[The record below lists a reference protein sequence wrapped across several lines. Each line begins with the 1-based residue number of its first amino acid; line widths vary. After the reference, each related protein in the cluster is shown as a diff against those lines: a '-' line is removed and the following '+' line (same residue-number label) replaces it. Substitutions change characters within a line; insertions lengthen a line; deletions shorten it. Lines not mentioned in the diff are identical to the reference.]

1 MTCASNIVMTG
12 EEQIYYER
20 TTLRPT
26 NSLRVFTCPI
36 STEIYKEKKIAKDK
50 SSFDDEIVWSRDAA
64 TSSVK
69 YTPPSLCTPVL
80 RQHSPL

>member
-1 MTCASNIVMTG
+1 MTCASNIVMPG

-36 STEIYKEKKIAKDK
+36 STETNMEKKFAEDK
-50 SSFDDEIVWSRDAA
+50 SSFNDEIVWSCDGA

-69 YTPPSLCTPVL
+69 FSPQSLCTPVL